1 MSQVGV
7 DHKTHCRLSW
17 FSSFRNASHT
27 GKRIIERS
35 EIELITTTCTD
46 TDRRQQLIVDGKY
59 DTVSVWIFDASRGLL
74 VLKMHTI
81 SAPDQV
87 RYYVFEKVEKAKG
100 GHMCWLCQHSCHDG
114 EHAGNDI
121 NTYAKKFVF
130 ELDSLR
136 PQMYHIKLTEHAS
149 LTEHVE

>member
-1 MSQVGV
+1 MSQVWV
-7 DHKTHCRLSW
+7 DHHTKNRLSW

-27 GKRIIERS
+27 GRRIIERS

-59 DTVSVWIFDASRGLL
+59 DTVSAWIFDASRGLL

-87 RYYVFEKVEKAKG
+87 RYYAFEKVEKTKG
-100 GHMCWLCQHSCHDG
+100 GQKCWLCQHSCKDD

-121 NTYAKKFVF
+121 KTYFVKFVHDF
-130 ELDSLR
+130 ASLR
-136 PQMYHIKLTEHAS
+136 PQMYHIELTDHA
-149 LTEHVE
+149 